1 MTPGIF
7 TAARIFLGKIPPT
20 VWITIAIVA
29 TLLGGYFVHQHKASA
44 MLKAEYARGAADR
57 DKAWGKRL
65 DEEHKAALVWKS
77 KAEAA
82 QSKISTEEGIR
93 HEEDLRDIDAR
104 ARDQRLHGPGAAAA
118 PHCGSSGTAGVSA
131 APSRRDAAGRSAGA
145 SVAGLPATEG
155 LAVVPWDDLVS
166 LGAGN
171 DAWRS
176 EALIWRE
183 WYARQAEA
191 SAAARASLG
200 PK

>member
-1 MTPGIF
+1 MGYL
-7 TAARIFLGKIPPT
+7 TAAKLFLGKVSPT
-20 VWITIAIVA
+20 VWIALGIIAA
-29 TLLGGYFVHQHKASA
+29 LLGGYILHQHKASA
-44 MLKAEYARGAADR
+44 VLKAEYARGASDR

-65 DEEHKAALVWKS
+65 DDEHKAALAWKA

-104 ARDQRLHGPGAAAA
+104 ALDQRLHGPGAAAA
-118 PHCGSSGTAGVSA
+118 PRCGSSGAAGVPA
-131 APSRRDAAGRSAGA
+131 APSRHDTAGRSVGA

-176 EALIWRE
+176 EALTWRE

-191 SAAARASLG
+191 SAATRQH
-200 PK
+200 P